1 MGQMTRAALVSEGLL
16 LAQRP
21 ADDYPTQVTNWLQR
35 WLDSV
40 AASWPWPLL
49 QREATGLVVSAGSLT
64 VGNAQGGV
72 TPKILKVLDNCWMY
86 DATRTFLQRVRIKP
100 QLNRPDDRLP
110 PNGAVGPPAEMRIFQ
125 TTFGVWTLHF
135 NPNPDKTYY
144 LTLPY
149 LELPAALTSDVD
161 IPWYPNDETMVQAI
175 AFKAHEFADG
185 KDHPQ
190 TVAAQQM
197 LASLLSNDRLSPC
210 SPSIGC
216 YR

>member
-135 NPNPDKTYY
+135 NPARPN
-144 LTLPY
+144 LRHAR
-149 LELPAALTSDVD
+149 AAADLHRVGSGARHKPTGSIDMQAFERAQIHTS
-161 IPWYPNDETMVQAI
+161 A
-175 AFKAHEFADG
+175 
-185 KDHPQ
+185 
-190 TVAAQQM
+190 
-197 LASLLSNDRLSPC
+197 
-210 SPSIGC
+210 
-216 YR
+216 